1 VSFFK
6 YANDPEIVKGN
17 GRGRLQFGRAD
28 IDGMPFR
35 GQSPYPM
42 REDEFQQ
49 LTDVVCNTSC
59 KIFDLSNHEQLVA
72 YKEVLDRCVNKLYR
86 CLFRSQRWAF
96 DEKGIPHLYMYIE
109 WTEPALETVRPIN
122 NLGPQGA

>member
-1 VSFFK
+1 MSFFK
-6 YANDPEIVKGN
+6 YANDPEVTKGN

-42 REDEFQQ
+42 REEEFQQ
-49 LTDVVCNTSC
+49 LTDVVCETSC
-59 KIFDLSNHEQLVA
+59 RIFDLSDVEQLRE
-72 YKEVLDRCVNKLYR
+72 YRKILDGCVNRLYR
-86 CLFRSQRWAF
+86 CIWRSQRWVIG
-96 DEKGIPHLYMYIE
+96 DDGVPHLFMYIE

-122 NLGPQGA
+122 NLGSQGG